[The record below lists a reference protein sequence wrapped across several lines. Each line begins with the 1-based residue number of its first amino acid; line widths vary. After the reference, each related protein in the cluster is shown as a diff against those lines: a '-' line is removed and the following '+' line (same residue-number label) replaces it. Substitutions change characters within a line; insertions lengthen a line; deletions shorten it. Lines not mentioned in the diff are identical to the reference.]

1 MKLTKEHLKPVSNQV
16 MHQVDDQVYWR
27 VRKQVR
33 VQAWYQVRD
42 QVYWQVRSQLIG
54 MNEL

>member
-1 MKLTKEHLKPVSNQV
+1 MKLTKEHLKLVKDQV
-16 MHQVDDQVYWR
+16 KYQVDDQVYWR

-42 QVYWQVRSQLIG
+42 QVYWQVRGQLIG